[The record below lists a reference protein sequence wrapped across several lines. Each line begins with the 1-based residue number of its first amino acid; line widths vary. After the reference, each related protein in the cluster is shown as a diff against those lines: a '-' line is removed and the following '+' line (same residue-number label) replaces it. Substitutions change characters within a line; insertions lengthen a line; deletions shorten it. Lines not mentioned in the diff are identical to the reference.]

1 MDLVVVKRD
10 VVLVDRVPL
19 LDAQLLRARARLR
32 CEQLLEIANRILRV
46 ALDPNLLA
54 KPVVADHLNHV
65 GQKSLCKALTSAG
78 RHTYTWSDFLLQRS
92 PEGSNFD
99 FDNIL

>member
-1 MDLVVVKRD
+1 MILQRD
-10 VVLVDRVPL
+10 VVVETCVPLVDAEL
-19 LDAQLLRARARLR
+19 FRARARLR
-32 CEQLLEIANRILRV
+32 CEQLLEIANRVLRV